1 MRAPASNLS
10 LACTGFDF
18 DGVIADTVTA
28 FVRIACEDYG
38 HCGVTLEDFSAFDTA
53 PLARDIMDEIFDFLT
68 REPLLGGIQPM
79 PGVTRVLPRLC
90 AQGMLTIVTARPD
103 AGPVEAWLAHFF
115 TRETCAQIRVIA
127 AGGPDGKEPF
137 IREAGLST
145 FIDDRAETC
154 VALARAGIDARVF
167 AQPWNRML
175 HARLPVLHDWQ
186 EIGSLL
192 GAGQEPAFN
201 PLKSH
206 EYTP

>member
-1 MRAPASNLS
+1 MR
-10 LACTGFDF
+10 
-18 DGVIADTVTA
+18 
-28 FVRIACEDYG
+28 R
-38 HCGVTLEDFSAFDTA
+38 
-53 PLARDIMDEIFDFLT
+53 
-68 REPLLGGIQPM
+68 
-79 PGVTRVLPRLC
+79 
-90 AQGMLTIVTARPD
+90 
-103 AGPVEAWLAHFF
+103 
-115 TRETCAQIRVIA
+115 
-127 AGGPDGKEPF
+127 PDGKEPF

-154 VALARAGIDARVF
+154 MALTRAGIDARVF

-192 GAGQEPAFN
+192 SAGQEPAFN